1 MVAFSRKFFLVN
13 SNMVNLLSFSVLSSV
28 WVVCFDL
35 WLFDKNSSFGRANC
49 FYWSK
54 SWHFWSRCGFLVT
67 TTLLRL
73 LHFDRKN
80 KTKNSI
86 TTVFK
91 RRLALKD
98 ISRRRFLLFIDCW
111 WNVLEVWKPY
121 LFNVIS
127 DRSGCTQNQIFGYI
141 LGGISWKM
149 VFALAYIYSILKT
162 Q

>member
-1 MVAFSRKFFLVN
+1 MYKAFFLWTYLMIFVSFAEAVSMYLVFFQEQRKTVPAFRKTICYHRTEAVGGIFTKVFFLVN

-80 KTKNSI
+80 KTKIQSQQ
-86 TTVFK
+86 F
-91 RRLALKD
+91 LKGV
-98 ISRRRFLLFIDCW
+98 SL
-111 WNVLEVWKPY
+111 
-121 LFNVIS
+121 
-127 DRSGCTQNQIFGYI
+127 
-141 LGGISWKM
+141 
-149 VFALAYIYSILKT
+149 
-162 Q
+162 